1 VTREF
6 LVDEAT
12 DASLVTRLQQGDTTA
27 LELLM
32 ERHSS
37 RAYRVAYGITGNS
50 ADAEEAV
57 QDAFLA
63 LYQNADTFEG
73 RAALS
78 TWFYRVVTNAALM
91 KRRGRRHEVEVPLE
105 TQLPNFHTNGHRTGD
120 IRDLMGDW
128 SQDPESALLSQETQA
143 LVRRAI
149 EGLPP
154 LYRTVVLLR
163 DVEGLTNEE
172 VAEIVGESVAAV
184 KSRLHRARMALREE
198 LAHHLGPRA
207 RISWVR
213 AWGKR
218 LGLWKR

>member
-1 VTREF
+1 LADEETDLD
-6 LVDEAT
+6 LVA
-12 DASLVTRLQQGDTTA
+12 RLRQGDTAA
-27 LELLM
+27 LDRLM

-105 TQLPNFHTNGHRTGD
+105 IVLPNFHKNGHRAGD
-120 IRDLMGDW
+120 LRLLMGDW

-149 EGLPP
+149 EGLPD

-163 DVEGLTNEE
+163 DVEGLSNED
-172 VAEIVGESVAAV
+172 VAEILGESVAAV
-184 KSRLHRARMALREE
+184 KSRLHRARMVLREE
-198 LAHHLGPRA
+198 LTHHLGPRA

>member
-78 TWFYRVVTNAALM
+78 TWLYRVVTNAALM

-105 TQLPNFHTNGHRTGD
+105 IRLPDFHKNGHRSGD
-120 IRDLMGDW
+120 LRLLMGDW
-128 SQDPESALLSQETQA
+128 SQDPESALLSQETRTLIQ
-143 LVRRAI
+143 RAI
-149 EGLPP
+149 EALPD
-154 LYRTVVLLR
+154 LYRTVVVLR
-163 DVEGLTNEE
+163 DMEGLSNEE
-172 VAEIVGESVAAV
+172 VADIIGESVAAV
-184 KSRLHRARMALREE
+184 KSRLHRARMALREN
-198 LAHHLGPRA
+198 LTTHLGPRA
-207 RISWVR
+207 RIGWAR
-213 AWGKR
+213 AWGQR